1 MWTLKFREFHFPPTD
16 AMRGRVGTRTP
27 GSMAL
32 KPVFLL
38 YTWLQRQ
45 RSWGWGWGAENTTV
59 RSTDPMK
66 QPTLDFIP
74 LQALCA
80 PVEPAWLF
88 QSGSWNKAL
97 SQCHLPR
104 LGTQMFTRKWNSPKM
119 VSPKLILRF
128 ASKGHGVWAICG
140 WLEYSIRKGLLRGV
154 ELFRDPSKAH

>member
-1 MWTLKFREFHFPPTD
+1 MDAEVQRVSFPSHRSHAWQSWDSYSGQHGPEACVPPPHLATETEKLG
-16 AMRGRVGTRTP
+16 GR
-27 GSMAL
+27 
-32 KPVFLL
+32 
-38 YTWLQRQ
+38 
-45 RSWGWGWGAENTTV
+45 GAENTTV
-59 RSTDPMK
+59 RSTDPMN

-128 ASKGHGVWAICG
+128 ASKGHCVWVICG